1 MFVGIDISKAWLDSA
16 HLDGSGRQTHLK
28 RYSNTSEGA
37 AKLVEQLKGVQLVV
51 CEATGGY
58 EQTLVDALLKAG
70 IPVSVVNPKRVRDFA
85 RSAGKLAKT
94 DRIDA
99 QLLARYAQVFESKLP
114 RAVLHPYS
122 ELKQLHAL
130 RQDILDS
137 LTQAKNRLNRA
148 ATSTK
153 ALLQETVIHFQK
165 QLKTV
170 NTAIAAQLKAH
181 PHVQVLSSVTGVGP
195 ILNTA
200 LLGGLPELGHLSGKE
215 IAALVGL
222 APFNC
227 DSGQMRGRRKVFG
240 GRENIRNTLYM
251 ATFSAKKHNPVI
263 QKYFDALI
271 ARGKPFKVAM
281 VASMRKFIVILN
293 AKMRDHLA
301 GKPVNPIHS

>member
-1 MFVGIDISKAWLDSA
+1 
-16 HLDGSGRQTHLK
+16 LK
-28 RYSNTSEGA
+28 RYSNTPEGIS
-37 AKLVEQLKGVQLVV
+37 KLIEQLKGTRLVV

-58 EQTLVDALLKAG
+58 EQTLVDALLKAE
-70 IPVSVVNPKRVRDFA
+70 IAVSVVNPKRVRDFA

-94 DRIDA
+94 DCIDA
-99 QLLARYAQVFESKLP
+99 QILASYAQVFESKLP
-114 RAVLHPYS
+114 RAVMHPCS

-137 LTQAKNRLNRA
+137 LTQAKNRLNK
-148 ATSTK
+148 ATNSTK
-153 ALLQETVIHFQK
+153 TLLRETVAHFQK

-170 NTAIAAQLKAH
+170 NTAIFAQLKAH
-181 PHVQVLSSVTGVGP
+181 PHSQVLSQVTGVGP
-195 ILNTA
+195 VLNTA

-240 GRENIRNTLYM
+240 GRQSIRNTLYM
-251 ATFSAKKHNPVI
+251 ATFSAKKHHPVI
-263 QKYFDALI
+263 QSYFDALI

-281 VASMRKFIVILN
+281 VACMRKFIVILN

-301 GKPVNPIHS
+301 GKISQTSHS